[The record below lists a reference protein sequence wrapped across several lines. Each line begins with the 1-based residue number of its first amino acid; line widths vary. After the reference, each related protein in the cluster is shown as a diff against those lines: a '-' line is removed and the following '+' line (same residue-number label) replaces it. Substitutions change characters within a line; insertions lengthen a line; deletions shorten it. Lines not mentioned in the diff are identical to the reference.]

1 MIRVETNITI
11 NRPPEEIFD
20 HWADGRLY
28 NQWTPGAVKKDVRM
42 VTPGPIGVGS
52 KFRGTFKG
60 IGELEYEILEYDR
73 PRRLAMVTHVKI
85 GDLHHIITCERIDGT
100 TRVVELGEGQLRG
113 IFKLLQPLFTS
124 VFQKS
129 FADNDRALKQYLEGE
144 FATASRVAPGA

>member
-1 MIRVETNITI
+1 MIKVETSITI

-42 VTPGPIGVGS
+42 VTPEPIGAGS

-60 IGELEYEILEYDR
+60 IGELEYEILAYDR
-73 PRRLAMVTHVKI
+73 PWRLAMVTHVKI
-85 GDLHHIITCERIDGT
+85 GDLYHTITFERIDGAT
-100 TRVVELGEGQLRG
+100 LVVELGEGQLKG

-124 VFQKS
+124 VFKKS
-129 FADNDRALKQYLEGE
+129 FADNDRALKQYLEAGSTATKI
-144 FATASRVAPGA
+144 FASSR